1 MSSSANC
8 QWDPL
13 EWHLNATLLGFPADP
28 VERKERHSKSNRLCL
43 WPWKEKEIFFMN
55 VFKHVSNSTML
66 PDRVEVSSLLIV
78 NERLLPSHGYML
90 ICCTWPDGGR
100 GWILPHTHRMLSFF
114 DLLSPVRM
122 QPGYV
127 GYVSS
132 IDHWHNPILNAQLTA
147 RANKNMSTLILTAAT
162 NDVNKYQWDL
172 FSTAGTVF

>member
-1 MSSSANC
+1 MQLFWVFQLI
-8 QWDPL
+8 QWNVKSVTQKVIVCACDP
-13 EWHLNATLLGFPADP
+13 EK
-28 VERKERHSKSNRLCL
+28 RKRFSV
-43 WPWKEKEIFFMN
+43 N

-78 NERLLPSHGYML
+78 NECLLPSHGYML
-90 ICCTWPDGGR
+90 ICCTRPDGGR

-162 NDVNKYQWDL
+162 NGVNKYQWDL